1 MINPATHSPQFGPF
15 RLTSAWK
22 YGPRS
27 GSHLVGKGCELL
39 RVVVDAENDAI

>member
-1 MINPATHSPQFGPF
+1 MLITILLMINPATHSPQFGPF

-27 GSHLVGKGCELL
+27 GSHLVGKGWRLTY
-39 RVVVDAENDAI
+39 V